1 MAVIWGLDLREMQ
14 WAKFKSS
21 YMFSKEYPYRP
32 TKMIVYQLA
41 MIWCVCSESL
51 GTAALSHYVDQQSFI
66 ESHSNRLAKVYND
79 DFVGAA
85 SYNIFVGV
93 AVATIFGAA
102 FFFDLFW
109 PERHETP
116 AVKLAWKIS
125 AVIVTVMLLGD
136 ALTLTTIVAT
146 KTARIGG
153 VEKERAKELLKL
165 FEKPP
170 LTYRKD
176 AEAIASVVF
185 VWLGFPA
192 TVGR

>member
-1 MAVIWGLDLREMQ
+1 MWVD
-14 WAKFKSS
+14 
-21 YMFSKEYPYRP
+21 
-32 TKMIVYQLA
+32 
-41 MIWCVCSESL
+41 
-51 GTAALSHYVDQQSFI
+51 YVDQQSFI
-66 ESHSNRLAKVYND
+66 ESQSNRLAKVYND

-109 PERHETP
+109 PERRETP

-125 AVIVTVMLLGD
+125 AVVVTIMLLGD
-136 ALTLTTIVAT
+136 ALTLTIIMAT

-170 LTYRKD
+170 LSYRKD